1 MSQPHSDRPKA
12 ASPNRDVP
20 QPYRLWT
27 QARSWGDYDLEIEP
41 EFVPAIRTLFP
52 DVWTGRSLETSPD
65 VQLVPE
71 AGGARGPSAVAVR
84 AEGKPIGYLGARDEP
99 AWAGVLRRIVAS
111 GFVPTTSCRIYAYE
125 YEGWDGV
132 EFRPNVRIALGDPA
146 EAVPINDPPAVPYT
160 LLPSSSFVQ
169 VTKEDEHFD
178 VLSRFVP
185 ASGHG
190 VLFVTLHERQA
201 EGRAK
206 AHVEVRIDDERIG
219 QLTPQTSQRF
229 LPLIRHLRDRGLL
242 TTCRGDI
249 TGSALAA
256 EVRVDGIKANEATA
270 EVLEGP
276 AITIPRLLPELS
288 DPSLYDVTAMAA
300 LLEPL
305 PLVQPVIPPVPEEPP
320 DGSVVRFT
328 KGGRYCY
335 AAVRRG
341 QYWETTATGDWGSI
355 NERMIWHELAPRMG
369 QFEVATGWS
378 AVEARDDL
386 RVRQHHSVVRFTVS
400 GLYLAAV
407 NISKMG
413 GYEGEWYTTISDDAE
428 GLLPFGDY
436 AVWSEITEHGEHVE
450 VVTEWTNRLAE
461 ARPTE
466 ATELYP
472 RGDTPGVDRRIAEL
486 DASLSQLTH
495 DFAVILPELC
505 EQRSNVPLI
514 YEAMCSSREVPAAD
528 GVAAFVGELR
538 HRYGLDHDGSDE
550 ALRGCEPDARGTIVT
565 VSRRLA
571 SSVAPLLLETAR
583 DHDLAVYDPQLA
595 RLYDPRDRIDLDV
608 QVGGNTSIPFVTE
621 RLISELFGTLD
632 PEEPFIIFARAD
644 EVYMQVYVDAGEP
657 VVVEYRDGGED
668 RHFHAETEDS
678 ELAQRVIWGWVTN
691 SSGWRGHLEWE
702 RMDFD

>member
-1 MSQPHSDRPKA
+1 M
-12 ASPNRDVP
+12 
-20 QPYRLWT
+20 
-27 QARSWGDYDLEIEP
+27 
-41 EFVPAIRTLFP
+41 
-52 DVWTGRSLETSPD
+52 
-65 VQLVPE
+65 
-71 AGGARGPSAVAVR
+71 R
-84 AEGKPIGYLGARDEP
+84 AEGKPIGYLGSPDAA

-125 YEGWDGV
+125 YDGWDGV
-132 EFRPNVRIALGDPA
+132 DFRPNVRIALGDPA
-146 EAVPINDPPAVPYT
+146 EALPINDPPAVPYT

-190 VLFVTLHERQA
+190 VLVVTLHERQP

-242 TTCRGDI
+242 TACRGDI

-270 EVLEGP
+270 QVLDGP
-276 AITIPRLLPELS
+276 AVTIPPLVPEQS
-288 DPSLYDVTAMAA
+288 DPSLYDLTAMAA
-300 LLEPL
+300 LLKPL
-305 PLVQPVIPPVPEEPP
+305 PIVQPVIPPVPDEPP

-328 KGGRYCY
+328 KRGRYCY

-355 NERMIWHELAPRMG
+355 SQRMIWRELAPRMG

-378 AVEARDDL
+378 AVETGGDL
-386 RVRQHHSVVRFTVS
+386 RVRQHRSVVRFTLR
-400 GLYLAAV
+400 GLDLAAV
-407 NISKMG
+407 NISKTG
-413 GYEGEWYTTISDDAE
+413 GYEGEWYTTISDDVE
-428 GLLPFGDY
+428 DRLPFGDY
-436 AVWSEITEHGEHVE
+436 AVWSDITEHGEHVE
-450 VVTEWTNRLAE
+450 VVTEWTQRLAE
-461 ARPTE
+461 ERPAE
-466 ATELYP
+466 ATELYSQ
-472 RGDTPGVDRRIAEL
+472 GDTSGVDRRIAEL

-505 EQRSNVPLI
+505 EQRSNVPVI
-514 YEAMCSSREVPAAD
+514 YEAMCSNREIPAAGAAD
-528 GVAAFVGELR
+528 AVAAFVGELR
-538 HRYGLDHDGSDE
+538 HRYGLDHDGSDG
-550 ALRGCEPDARGTIVT
+550 ALRGCEPDARGTIVS
-565 VSRRLA
+565 VSNGLA
-571 SSVAPLLLETAR
+571 SIVAPLLLETAR
-583 DHDLAVYDPQLA
+583 DHDLAVYDPQLL
-595 RLYDPRDRIDLDV
+595 RLYDPRDRIDLDA
-608 QVGGNTSIPFVTE
+608 QVGGDTLIPFVTE
-621 RLISELFGTLD
+621 RLIPELFGTLD

-644 EVYMQVYVDAGEP
+644 EVYMQVYVEAGEP

-678 ELAQRVIWGWVTN
+678 QLVQRVIWDWATN
-691 SSGWRGHLEWE
+691 RSDWRDHLEWE